1 MFILNTQPRV
11 TREHISGYVGVEYVQ
26 RNSAFWLWHWRYEYS
41 LHCADGVLS
50 DVVVYSYII
59 NIAQSPWLRDYGLD
73 NRGIVVR
80 LMAVNIVVLSSSVD
94 TGDKMADLW
103 SWPLISM

>member
-1 MFILNTQPRV
+1 
-11 TREHISGYVGVEYVQ
+11 
-26 RNSAFWLWHWRYEYS
+26 
-41 LHCADGVLS
+41 VLG

-94 TGDKMADLW
+94 TGDKMAD
-103 SWPLISM
+103 P